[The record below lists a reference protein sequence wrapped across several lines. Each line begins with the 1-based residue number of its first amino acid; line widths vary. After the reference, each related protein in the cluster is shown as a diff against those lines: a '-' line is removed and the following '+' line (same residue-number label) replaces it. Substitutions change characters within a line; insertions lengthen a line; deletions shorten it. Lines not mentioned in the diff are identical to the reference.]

1 MQISKSADSVDLREV
16 IVFIIKKPE
25 GFFSSTLNF
34 EKINKYIL
42 HRIVFAYLFTI
53 CLFVYYLL
61 GHSRKDC
68 NTGPTR
74 GESGASPGHLACVQK
89 SV

>member
-1 MQISKSADSVDLREV
+1 MQGGMEEEKEDTTHV
-16 IVFIIKKPE
+16 IVGIW
-25 GFFSSTLNF
+25 
-34 EKINKYIL
+34 
-42 HRIVFAYLFTI
+42 
-53 CLFVYYLL
+53 L

-74 GESGASPGHLACVQK
+74 GESRASPGHLACVQK